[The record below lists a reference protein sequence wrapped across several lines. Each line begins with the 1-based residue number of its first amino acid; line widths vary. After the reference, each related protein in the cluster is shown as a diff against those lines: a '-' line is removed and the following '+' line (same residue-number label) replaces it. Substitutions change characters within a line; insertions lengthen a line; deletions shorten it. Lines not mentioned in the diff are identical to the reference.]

1 MSCATEEFT
10 LPCEQ
15 RDFVEWRKGRSEF
28 AVWAIGLDLPD
39 LSALSRQYQS
49 HMQDYLLAE
58 YVRQPHITLQIAG
71 FTCAS
76 ASLPDDFPPQQM
88 QAQIARLQATR
99 QAPFTIEVAG
109 VDSFASAPY
118 FTVVDTDGGI
128 ARIRQALN
136 CAGDD
141 DFPYTPHVTFG
152 LYRAAFPMLDVMREL
167 SAGPTFEP
175 LQLTINKVSLLTYQ
189 AAVIGGA
196 LSTMLEF
203 DLRQTPPQPSPFQGR
218 ESHRS

>member
-15 RDFVEWRKGRSEF
+15 RDFVEWRQGRSEF
-28 AVWAIGLDLPD
+28 AVWAIDLDLPD
-39 LSALSRQYQS
+39 LSALCRQYQS
-49 HMQDYLLAE
+49 HMQDYLLAD
-58 YVRQPHITLQIAG
+58 YLRQPHITLHIAG
-71 FTCAS
+71 FPCAT

-88 QAQIARLQATR
+88 QAQIARLRAIE
-99 QAPFTIEVAG
+99 QAPFAIEVAG
-109 VDSFASAPY
+109 VDSFSSAAY
-118 FTVVDTDGGI
+118 FAISDPSGGI
-128 ARIRQALN
+128 ARIRNALA

-196 LSTMLEF
+196 LSTVLEF
-203 DLRQTPPQPSPFQGR
+203 DLS
-218 ESHRS
+218 EHLLRSTEKTGQKFSR